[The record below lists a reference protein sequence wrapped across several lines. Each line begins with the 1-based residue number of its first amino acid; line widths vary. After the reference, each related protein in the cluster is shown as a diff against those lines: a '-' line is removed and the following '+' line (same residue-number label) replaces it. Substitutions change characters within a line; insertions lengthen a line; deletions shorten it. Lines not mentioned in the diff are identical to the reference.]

1 VLEPAQAPDRRVSL
15 VRPVLPVQRLGAFV
29 EVLLCSGF
37 PSQLFLITVL
47 TGLGMRVQTAE
58 GQLSPP
64 FIFTLSLVDTALV
77 VGLVFFFLRA
87 HRERARDVML
97 GQRRTLREVA
107 LGILLLPV
115 IFFGVLAL
123 LFLIL
128 TYAPQLHN
136 VPRNPLEDMLRNRQ
150 DALIFSM
157 VVMLAGGL
165 REEIQRAFILHRFE
179 QYLGGGVVGI
189 LLYSGLF
196 GLGHVE
202 QGIDAAMITALLG
215 AIWGAI
221 YLTRRSIVAPMVS
234 HAGFNLA
241 QLIKYM
247 MLR

>member
-1 VLEPAQAPDRRVSL
+1 MLEPAQAPDRRVSL

-97 GQRRTLREVA
+97 GQRRTLREAA

-123 LFLIL
+123 LSLIL

>member
-1 VLEPAQAPDRRVSL
+1 MLEPAQAPDQRVSL

-136 VPRNPLEDMLRNRQ
+136 VPHNPLEDMLRNRQ

-189 LLYSGLF
+189 VLYSGLF